1 MQSMLPRISDW
12 RSTEY
17 IMTSIFS
24 PLSAENC
31 HCGDGSHVP
40 SLMCHEVRCR
50 IDLWRASWCRAYV
63 ALASSFFAST
73 AAPHAIRRAFCSK
86 RESNILEINMKKI
99 GIVSIERTINTN
111 ILSFDEMYASV
122 GMNTGNFMFTEAVYR
137 QLNADTQC
145 IGFSYNPE
153 KANKELD
160 HIVIPAANWINSY
173 SDWGW
178 LCDILEKTHI
188 PVTVVGLGIQN
199 DNNNIDNFQASVSS
213 IRLAKI
219 LSQKSPLISV
229 RGQVTKSYLQN
240 LGIKNSIVTGCPSLY
255 MRLDDYK
262 NSIDKRESIVIQST
276 RYGMSKKFLQEDSI
290 NNSLFA
296 ICKKLDA
303 DMVLQSEIEEIM
315 ILVKQDSEARDIS
328 DNVLNYLSELYGFE
342 RRSDFFDF
350 LRQRCR
356 VFFDV
361 NHWSNFLRDRYGV
374 IGTRLHG
381 AIIALNSGVPA
392 LLIPHDSRTSEMAN
406 FAGIPTL
413 AASEAASL
421 NTLEEA
427 KEKLSHADV
436 KKFQATRARN
446 GIIYRSFLTACNLP
460 YREEA
465 LF

>member
-1 MQSMLPRISDW
+1 
-12 RSTEY
+12 
-17 IMTSIFS
+17 
-24 PLSAENC
+24 
-31 HCGDGSHVP
+31 
-40 SLMCHEVRCR
+40 
-50 IDLWRASWCRAYV
+50 
-63 ALASSFFAST
+63 
-73 AAPHAIRRAFCSK
+73 
-86 RESNILEINMKKI
+86 MKKI
-99 GIVSIERTINTN
+99 GIVSIERNVDTN
-111 ILSFDEMYASV
+111 ILSFDEVYKSV

-137 QLNADTQC
+137 QLNAETQC
-145 IGFSYNPE
+145 IGFSYKPDQ
-153 KANKELD
+153 ANKELD

-173 SDWGW
+173 NDWGW

-188 PVTVVGLGIQN
+188 PATVVGLGIQN
-199 DNNNIDNFQASVSS
+199 DNNDIKNFKASESS
-213 IRLAKI
+213 IRLARI

-229 RGQVTKSYLQN
+229 RGQITKSYLET

-255 MRLDDYK
+255 MKLDDYK
-262 NSIDKRESIVIQST
+262 NGIDKRESIVIQST
-276 RYGMSKKFLQEDSI
+276 RYGISEKFLKQDSI
-290 NNSLFA
+290 NNSLFS

-303 DMVLQSEIEEIM
+303 DMIFQSEIEEMM
-315 ILVKQDSEARDIS
+315 ILVKQDSEARNIS
-328 DNVLNYLSELYGFE
+328 DNAIDYLSKLYGFE
-342 RRSDFFDF
+342 RKNDFFDY
-350 LRQRCR
+350 LRKRCR

-392 LLIPHDSRTSEMAN
+392 LLIPHDSRTSEMAD

-413 AASEAASL
+413 TASEAASL

-427 KEKLSHADV
+427 KEKLSLADV

-446 GIIYRSFLTACNLP
+446 GVIYRAFLTACNLP